1 MFIAALFALS
11 ATVAVI
17 SATMIFTVLWPN
29 PFHNYLLEIIIA
41 ATTGIFSLPVLKL
54 LTYHIGLMSSR
65 LTTNEDLKKLYRL
78 LNSPVPF

>member
-11 ATVAVI
+11 ATITAI

-29 PFHNYLLEIIIA
+29 PFHSYLLEIIIA
-41 ATTGIFSLPVLKL
+41 VTVGVFSLPVLKL
-54 LTYHIGLMSSR
+54 LTYHIGLIFSR

-78 LNSPVPF
+78 LNGPVPF